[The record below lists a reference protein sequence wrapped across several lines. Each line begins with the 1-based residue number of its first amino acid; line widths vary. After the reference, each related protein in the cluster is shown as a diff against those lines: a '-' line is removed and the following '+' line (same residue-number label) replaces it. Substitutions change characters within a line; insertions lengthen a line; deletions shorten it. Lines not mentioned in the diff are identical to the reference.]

1 MNTVRRVSAIGLLTM
16 WSIAAAAQEAEPE
29 AETEAPPSTPETASE
44 TASETA
50 PAPEAGASDPPPE
63 STPLDELFIP
73 SQEIA
78 ADEEVIFPVD
88 I

>member
-44 TASETA
+44 TAS
-50 PAPEAGASDPPPE
+50 APEAGASDPPPE
-63 STPLDELFIP
+63 STPLDELFVP

>member
-44 TASETA
+44 TA

-63 STPLDELFIP
+63 STPLDELFVP